1 MKVVASSLFVTA
13 AAHSCTGSDDP
24 VITGAVCYH
33 GSAGALGLTENV
45 DVKIRD
51 FASSAGHIDVSGG
64 GIESFT
70 CTNKAMS
77 KSGQDITSDLS
88 DCVPSAITISSLQ
101 YCSSDDTI
109 AVTVKDKAVPI
120 PIHATL
126 KKVDCA
132 STQES
137 AMDTMW
143 NSWSS
148 EHATNGAGN
157 REAFE
162 ANVQKIIEINREADG
177 FHVAVNKFADMT
189 SEEFSQF
196 KGYKQPKSRDTPTL
210 DLFKYSGAPLP
221 ISIDWSAPTMGAVT
235 GVKNQGSCGSCWAF
249 STVGALEGRAQIAK
263 GGKVVSMS
271 EQQFVDCDTKDY
283 TGEGGDQGC
292 KGGLMDNAF
301 TYAKDADICSED
313 SYAYKGTDGGSCQAS
328 GCTAALKKGEVLGH
342 VDVDATEDAL
352 AEAVSHG
359 PVSVA
364 IEADTIFQ
372 FYHGGVMGAICGA
385 TLDHGVLVVGYG
397 EDSGKKYW
405 KVKNSWGASWGEQG
419 FVRMKKGKGGKGQCG
434 ILTGP
439 PSFPQVGSSVAV

>member
-13 AAHSCTGSDDP
+13 AAHSCNGSDDP
-24 VITGAVCYH
+24 VVTAAVCYH

-45 DVKIRD
+45 DVKIAD
-51 FASSAGHIDVSGG
+51 FANGAGHIDVNGD
-64 GIESFT
+64 GIQSFT
-70 CTNKAMS
+70 CTNKAMT

-88 DCVPSAITISSLQ
+88 DCVPRQITISSLQ
-101 YCSSDDTI
+101 YCSDDDTI
-109 AVTVKDKAVPI
+109 TVTVKDKAVPI

-126 KKVDCA
+126 SKVDCA

-137 AMDTMW
+137 AMDSMW

-177 FHVAVNKFADMT
+177 FNVAVNKFADMT
-189 SEEFSQF
+189 SEEFSQL
-196 KGYKQPKSRDTPTL
+196 KGYKQPESRDAPTL
-210 DLFKYSGAPLP
+210 GLFKYSGAALP
-221 ISIDWSAPTMGAVT
+221 DSVDWTTKGAVT
-235 GVKNQGSCGSCWAF
+235 GVKNQGQCGSCWAF
-249 STVGALEGRAQIAK
+249 STVGSLEGRAQIAK

-271 EQQFVDCDTKDY
+271 EQQFVDCDTK
-283 TGEGGDQGC
+283 EDQGC
-292 KGGLMDNAF
+292 SGGLMDNAF
-301 TYAKDADICSED
+301 DYAKGVDICTED
-313 SYAYKGTDGGSCQAS
+313 SYSYKGSGGSCQAS
-328 GCTAALKKGEVLGH
+328 ACTAALKKGEVTGH
-342 VDVDATEDAL
+342 VDVDANEDAL

-385 TLDHGVLVVGYG
+385 KLDHGVLVVGFG

-439 PSFPQVGSSVAV
+439 PSFPQIGGSVAV

>member
-1 MKVVASSLFVTA
+1 MKVVASSFFVTA

-51 FASSAGHIDVSGG
+51 FASGAGHIDVTGD

-77 KSGQDITSDLS
+77 KSGLDITSDLS

-101 YCSSDDTI
+101 YCASDDTI

-126 KKVDCA
+126 SKVDCA

-143 NSWSS
+143 NTWSA

-162 ANVQKIIEINREADG
+162 ANVQKIIEINRAADG
-177 FHVAVNKFADMT
+177 FQVAVNQFAGMT
-189 SEEFSQF
+189 SEEFSQL
-196 KGYKQPKSRDTPTL
+196 KGYKQPESRDAPTL
-210 DLFKYSGAPLP
+210 GLFKYSGAALP
-221 ISIDWSAPTMGAVT
+221 DSVDWTTNGAVSA
-235 GVKNQGSCGSCWAF
+235 VKDQGSCGSCWAF
-249 STVGALEGRAQIAK
+249 STVGSLEGRAQISK
-263 GGKVVSMS
+263 GGKVVQMS
-271 EQQFVDCDTKDY
+271 EQQFVDCDTK
-283 TGEGGDQGC
+283 EDQGC
-292 KGGLMDNAF
+292 QGGLMDNAF
-301 TYAKDADICSED
+301 DYAKDTDICTED
-313 SYAYKGTDGGSCQAS
+313 SYGYKGSGGSCQAA
-328 GCTAALKKGEVLGH
+328 GCTVALKKGEITGH

-352 AEAVSHG
+352 AEAVSQG

-364 IEADTIFQ
+364 VEADTVFQ
-372 FYHGGVMGAICGA
+372 FYHGGVMGSICGA
-385 TLDHGVLVVGYG
+385 KLDHGVLVVGYG
-397 EDSGKKYW
+397 EDSGTKYW
-405 KVKNSWGASWGEQG
+405 KVKNSWGGKWGEAG
-419 FVRMKKGKGGKGQCG
+419 FIRMKKGKGGKGQCG

-439 PSFPQVGSSVAV
+439 PSYPQIGSSVAV